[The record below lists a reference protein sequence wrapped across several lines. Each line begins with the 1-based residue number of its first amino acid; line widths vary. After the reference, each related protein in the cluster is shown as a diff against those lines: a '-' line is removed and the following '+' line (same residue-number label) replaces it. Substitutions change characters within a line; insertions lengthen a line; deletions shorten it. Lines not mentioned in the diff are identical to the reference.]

1 MNISTVKGVRIE
13 AIAACVPQNKVDNL
27 EFANTH
33 FVEDMSATLKALG
46 VMERHVAVKEET
58 TSMDMCVAA
67 AQKIFAEG
75 GVKKEDIGAV
85 IFVTLTPD
93 CLMPNNST
101 YAQHLLGLG
110 KDVATLD
117 INHAC
122 PGYVFGLWN
131 AALIAQNIQ
140 KKVLLLDGDINSKYV
155 SPWDKS
161 TALLFGDAG
170 TSTVVSPDANAQ
182 DWHFTFMSDGGNRD
196 AIMVR
201 LGMRYPIKED
211 YLKYQTWED
220 GGKRRFIDME
230 MNGRAVFDYVVD
242 VVPEIANAFMEELE
256 TSAQE
261 YDKLILH
268 QANHFMLKKL
278 AKAIGFDHK
287 TQMPICMD
295 KYGNTSSVSI
305 PLTISSELTEPVDH
319 IFMIGMGAGLASG
332 IADLSV
338 KGMKNLGVINIEL

>member
-1 MNISTVKGVRIE
+1 MNISTVKGVRVE
-13 AIAACVPQNKVDNL
+13 AIAACVPENKVDNL
-27 EFANTH
+27 EFAKAH
-33 FVEDMSATLKALG
+33 FEEDMTSNIKALG
-46 VMERHVAVKEET
+46 VFERHVAVKEET
-58 TSMDMCVAA
+58 TAMDFCVAA
-67 AQKIFAEG
+67 AERIFAEG
-75 GVKKEDIGAV
+75 GVKKDEIGAV

-101 YAQHLLGLG
+101 YAQYLLGLD

-122 PGYVFGLWN
+122 PGYLFGLWN
-131 AALIAQNIQ
+131 AALIAKNMQ

-170 TSTVVSPDANAQ
+170 TATVISPDDNAP
-182 DWHFTFMSDGGNRD
+182 DWHFTFMSDGSNRE

-201 LGMRYPIKED
+201 LGMRYPIKEE
-211 YLKYQTWED
+211 YLQYKTWED

-256 TSAQE
+256 TCAEE
-261 YDKLILH
+261 YEKLVLH

-287 TQMPICMD
+287 TQMPICMN

-305 PLTISSELTEPVDH
+305 PLTIASELSEPTDH

-332 IADLSV
+332 IADLSL
-338 KGMKNLGVINIEL
+338 KKMKNLGVSMKLL

>member
-1 MNISTVKGVRIE
+1 MNISTVKGVRVE
-13 AIAACVPQNKVDNL
+13 ALAACVPENKVDNL
-27 EFANTH
+27 EFAKAH
-33 FVEDMSATLKALG
+33 FEEDMTSNIKALG
-46 VMERHVAVKEET
+46 VFERHVAVKEET
-58 TSMDMCVAA
+58 TAMDFCVAA
-67 AQKIFAEG
+67 AERIFAEG
-75 GVKKEDIGAV
+75 GVKKDEIGAV

-101 YAQHLLGLG
+101 YAQYLLGLD

-131 AALIAQNIQ
+131 AALIAKNMQ

-170 TSTVVSPDANAQ
+170 TATVISPDDNAP
-182 DWHFTFMSDGGNRD
+182 DWHFTFMSDGSNRE

-201 LGMRYPIKED
+201 LGMRYPIKEE
-211 YLKYQTWED
+211 YLQYKTWED

-256 TSAQE
+256 TCAEE
-261 YDKLILH
+261 YEKLVLH

-287 TQMPICMD
+287 TQMPICMN

-305 PLTISSELTEPVDH
+305 PLTIASELSEPTDH

-332 IADLSV
+332 IADLSL
-338 KGMKNLGVINIEL
+338 KKMKNLGVSMKLL

>member
-1 MNISTVKGVRIE
+1 MNISTIKGVRME
-13 AIAACVPQNKVDNL
+13 AIAACVPSNKVDNY
-27 EFANTH
+27 EFAKSH
-33 FVEDMSATLKALG
+33 FEEDMTATLKALG
-46 VMERHVAVKEET
+46 VAERHVAVKEET

-67 AQKIFAEG
+67 ANLLFEKSGI
-75 GVKKEDIGAV
+75 KKEDIGAV

-101 YAQHLLGLG
+101 YAQYLLGLPG
-110 KDVATLD
+110 DVATLD

-131 AALIAQNIQ
+131 AGLIAQNLQ

-170 TSTVVSPDANAQ
+170 TATVISPDESAS
-182 DWHFTFMSDGGNRD
+182 DWHFTFMSDGSNRE
-196 AIMVR
+196 AIMMR
-201 LGMRYPIKED
+201 LGMRYPIKEE
-211 YLKYQTWED
+211 YLQIKEWED
-220 GGKRRFIDME
+220 GGKRRFIDMQ

-242 VVPEIANAFMEELE
+242 VVPEIANAFMDELE
-256 TSAQE
+256 TAGEE
-261 YDKLILH
+261 YDKLVLH

-278 AKAIGFDHK
+278 AKAIGFNHK
-287 TQMPICMD
+287 TQMPVCMD

-305 PLTISSELTEPVDH
+305 PLTISSELSESVDKV
-319 IFMIGMGAGLASG
+319 FMIGMGAGLASG
-332 IADLSV
+332 IADVSLRAL
-338 KGMKNLGVINIEL
+338 KNYGVIEKEL

>member
-1 MNISTVKGVRIE
+1 MNISTIKGVRME
-13 AIAACVPQNKVDNL
+13 AIAACVPANKVDNY
-27 EFANTH
+27 EFAKSQ
-33 FVEDMSATLKALG
+33 FEEDMTATLKALG
-46 VMERHVAVKEET
+46 VAERHVAIKEDT

-67 AQKIFAEG
+67 AELLFEKSGI
-75 GVKKEDIGAV
+75 KKEEIGAV
-85 IFVTLTPD
+85 IIVTLTPD

-101 YAQHLLGLG
+101 YAQHLLGLP

-131 AALIAQNIQ
+131 AGLIAQNLQ

-170 TSTVVSPDANAQ
+170 TATIVMPDASAD
-182 DWHFTFMSDGGNRD
+182 DWHFTFMSDGSNRE
-196 AIMVR
+196 AIMMR
-201 LGMRYPIKED
+201 LGMRYPIKEE
-211 YLKYQTWED
+211 YLKMKEWED
-220 GGKRRFIDME
+220 GGKRRFIDMQ

-242 VVPEIANAFMEELE
+242 VVPEIANAFMDELE
-256 TSAQE
+256 TAGDE

-278 AKAIGFDHK
+278 AKAIGFNHK

-295 KYGNTSSVSI
+295 KYGNTSSASI
-305 PLTISSELTEPVDH
+305 PLTISSELSEPVDKVL
-319 IFMIGMGAGLASG
+319 MIGMGAGLASG
-332 IADLSV
+332 IVDV
-338 KGMKNLGVINIEL
+338 NLKSLMNYGVMTLDC

>member
-1 MNISTVKGVRIE
+1 MNISTIKGVRME
-13 AIAACVPQNKVDNL
+13 AIAACIPENKVDNL
-27 EFANTH
+27 EFAKSH
-33 FVEDMSATLKALG
+33 FEEDMSSNIKALG
-46 VMERHVAVKEET
+46 VLERHVAVKEET
-58 TSMDMCVAA
+58 TSMDFCIAA
-67 AQKIFAEG
+67 AEKIFSEG

-110 KDVATLD
+110 NDVATLD

-131 AALIAQNIQ
+131 AALIAQNMQ

-170 TSTVVSPDANAQ
+170 TATIITPDETAP
-182 DWHFTFMSDGGNRD
+182 DWHFTFMSDGSNRE
-196 AIMVR
+196 AIMVK
-201 LGMRYPIKED
+201 LGMRYPLKEE
-211 YLKYQTWED
+211 YLQYSLWED
-220 GGKRRFIDME
+220 GGKRRFIDMQ
-230 MNGRAVFDYVVD
+230 MDGRAVFNYVVD
-242 VVPEIANAFMEELE
+242 IVPKIVNAFMDELE
-256 TSAQE
+256 TSAEE
-261 YDKLILH
+261 YEKLVLH

-287 TQMPICMD
+287 TQMPICLD

-305 PLTISSELTEPVDH
+305 PLTIASELTNPTDH

-332 IADLSV
+332 IGDLSL
-338 KGMKNLGVINIEL
+338 KELKNMGVTLRQL